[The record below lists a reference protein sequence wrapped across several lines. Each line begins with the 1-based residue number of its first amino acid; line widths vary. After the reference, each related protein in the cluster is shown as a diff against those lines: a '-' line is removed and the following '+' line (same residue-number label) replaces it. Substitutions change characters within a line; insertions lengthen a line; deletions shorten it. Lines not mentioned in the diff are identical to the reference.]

1 MQAPGTDSMD
11 VDTTDA
17 HMVEAPLDPTHRSD
31 PQECNH
37 YVNEIYAYLQELEV
51 QYQVTVRARVLPS
64 CVCNNGSHA
73 PDGFTRGV
81 RMWIRRSTC

>member
-1 MQAPGTDSMD
+1 MCVGAINQQLLQFFDDHWEVVQQAYP
-11 VDTTDA
+11 
-17 HMVEAPLDPTHRSD
+17 
-31 PQECNH
+31 
-37 YVNEIYAYLQELEV
+37 ELEV

-64 CVCNNGSHA
+64 CVCDNGSHA

>member
-1 MQAPGTDSMD
+1 MCVGAINQQLLQFFDDHWEVVQQAYP
-11 VDTTDA
+11 
-17 HMVEAPLDPTHRSD
+17 
-31 PQECNH
+31 
-37 YVNEIYAYLQELEV
+37 ELEV